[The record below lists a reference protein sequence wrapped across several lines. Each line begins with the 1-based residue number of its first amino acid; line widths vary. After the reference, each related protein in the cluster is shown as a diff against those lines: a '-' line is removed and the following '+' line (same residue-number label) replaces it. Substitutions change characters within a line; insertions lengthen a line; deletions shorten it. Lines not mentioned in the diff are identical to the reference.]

1 MYKYNGYTVN
11 VELSFHRWKLVSV
24 FHHFITSSS
33 SLSPSFSPLLQV
45 LERSQ
50 EVTRALIPVRVSLQV
65 QLVVLFSG
73 PPLSG
78 GRNLGDNLALPP
90 LGVCLFGDV
99 AGDALLLL
107 VVEVD
112 GGAVLRAG
120 VGALAVE
127 GCGIVHAVEE
137 LDELAVGDLGWVE
150 DDFCGLGVCWG
161 C

>member
-1 MYKYNGYTVN
+1 MT
-11 VELSFHRWKLVSV
+11 W
-24 FHHFITSSS
+24 
-33 SLSPSFSPLLQV
+33 
-45 LERSQ
+45 
-50 EVTRALIPVRVSLQV
+50 ALIPVGVPLQV
-65 QLVVLFSG
+65 QLVVLLGG
-73 PPLSG
+73 PPLAG

-90 LGVCLFGDV
+90 LGVCLCGDV

-120 VGALAVE
+120 VWALAVE

-150 DDFCGLGVCWG
+150 DELCGLGVCWLWLVMIYIYIYIYW
-161 C
+161 